1 MLTQCPGCQTVF
13 RVTGAILKI
22 AHGQVRCG
30 RCNTQFDALE
40 HMLPDDLED
49 QLQTTAAPTA
59 QEEPAKSDQI
69 VVEEP
74 PAHEEI
80 TLEGKRIEISGV
92 YRVLDETD
100 PEHPHTQTIVE
111 EFEFNDGE
119 LESALPEEVESP
131 EEIEPEI
138 EPSEGADEP
147 SAASE
152 VSGLQA
158 TREALA
164 AAQEEI
170 RAESTPFFAAPEPS
184 ADSFRVWWGVA
195 SAALALLFCIQVIHH
210 YRQDLARNPKVG
222 PLLISTYAALGLQLT
237 PNWDLHAYDVQQ
249 WGIVSDPNAPGTL
262 RVRAGITNKGA
273 FAQPYPLLKLV
284 LEDRWGG
291 EIGSREFEPRE
302 YLPATTAAD
311 RMLAPHQAANAEID
325 IVDPGEDAV
334 GFHLDVCVHRG
345 NGIACASEQSAAG

>member
-13 RVTGAILKI
+13 RVTGAILKV

-40 HMLPDDLED
+40 HMLPDEIEE
-49 QLQTTAAPTA
+49 QLQAAPP
-59 QEEPAKSDQI
+59 PAEDSPKTEQI

-74 PAHEEI
+74 QAHEEI

-100 PEHPHTQTIVE
+100 PEHPHTRTIVE
-111 EFEFNDGE
+111 EFEFHDGE
-119 LESALPEEVESP
+119 PEPVPEQTASPAEEARAPIEDTGSAEEP
-131 EEIEPEI
+131 T
-138 EPSEGADEP
+138 DFQ
-147 SAASE
+147 SA
-152 VSGLQA
+152 
-158 TREALA
+158 RRALA

-170 RAESTPFFAAPEPS
+170 RGEATPFLDTSEPRS
-184 ADSFRVWWGVA
+184 TGGRGLLWGVA
-195 SAALALLFCIQVIHH
+195 SVLLGLLFIAQVVHH
-210 YRQDLARNPKVG
+210 YRQDLARNPRAG
-222 PLLISTYAALGLQLT
+222 PPLISIYAALGVPLT
-237 PNWDLHAYDVQQ
+237 PNWDLRAYDVQQ
-249 WGIVSDPNAPGTL
+249 WGIISDPNSPGTL

-302 YLPATTAAD
+302 YLPANAAPN
-311 RMLAPHQAANAEID
+311 RMLLPRQAANAEIT

-334 GFHLDVCVHRG
+334 GFHVDVCLRRESSV
-345 NGIACASEQSAAG
+345 ACASEQSAG